1 MSCPKDPDCYWVE
14 PGRLLAGEYPGGL
27 RTTSPG
33 AEVGALLDAG
43 VRTFVDLTEAGELV
57 SYEPALAVEAEAR
70 GVSVRYHRHAI
81 RDLDVTT
88 VEGMRAILDVIDD
101 ALQDDAPV
109 YVHCWGG
116 IGRTGTVVGCWLVER
131 GRTGEE
137 ALADI
142 VLLRGSDKEAV
153 DTIARDGRPERRS
166 SNSGSSARR
175 DIVARH
181 ARDPDG
187 ASPGDVVR
195 GGRRARRSPA
205 HLAVARGR
213 ARLGGAAPE
222 PEEAKDYWVKNIHDP
237 SITVYLPPKEKAT
250 GAGVV
255 VIPGGGHRLLVY
267 HGRRASSRRST

>member
-27 RTTSPG
+27 EDDVARRKI
-33 AEVGALLDAG
+33 GALLDAG

-57 SYEPALAVEAEAR
+57 WYEPALAVEAEAR
-70 GVSVRYHRHAI
+70 GVSVHYHRHAI

-88 VEGMRAILDVIDD
+88 VEGMRAILDVIDH

-142 VLLRGSDKEAV
+142 VLLRDRTKKRL
-153 DTIARDGRPERRS
+153 T
-166 SNSGSSARR
+166 
-175 DIVARH
+175 
-181 ARDPDG
+181 
-187 ASPGDVVR
+187 
-195 GGRRARRSPA
+195 RSPEMEGQNA
-205 HLAVARGR
+205 FVKQWVQR
-213 ARLGGAAPE
+213 
-222 PEEAKDYWVKNIHDP
+222 EA
-237 SITVYLPPKEKAT
+237 
-250 GAGVV
+250 
-255 VIPGGGHRLLVY
+255 
-267 HGRRASSRRST
+267 